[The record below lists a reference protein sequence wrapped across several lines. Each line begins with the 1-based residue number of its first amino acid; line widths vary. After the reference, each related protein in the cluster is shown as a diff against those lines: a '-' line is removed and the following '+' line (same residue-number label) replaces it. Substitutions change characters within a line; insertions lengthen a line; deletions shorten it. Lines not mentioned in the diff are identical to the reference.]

1 MEFLYPA
8 YFPKNRIWVE
18 IRNVSEFMQCDDDLH
33 SDIYNYVYMENKRWQ
48 YEFFEMIKTQS
59 SLSFFLF
66 NGVGNL
72 NFEKRYFLPLQ
83 VIYITYLILCDC
95 MRIQSKKETLE
106 PPTRS
111 YYNDNFFMDI

>member
-48 YEFFEMIKTQS
+48 YEVFEMIKTQS
-59 SLSFFLF
+59 SLSFFCLM
-66 NGVGNL
+66 GS
-72 NFEKRYFLPLQ
+72 E
-83 VIYITYLILCDC
+83 I
-95 MRIQSKKETLE
+95 
-106 PPTRS
+106 
-111 YYNDNFFMDI
+111 